1 MSDVEIIGLSKDFGN
16 FVAVESV
23 STVFRE
29 GTVTVLLG
37 PSGCGKTTLMRM
49 IVGLEKPTAGQVLIG
64 GKDVTRVATSKRRIG
79 MVFQYPVVYRGTSV
93 ARNLELPLIADKVSK
108 AERKKRID
116 EVAEILGI
124 TDLLGTNVDKLDNAG
139 RQKIAVARE
148 VARKPEVLLF
158 DEPITNV
165 DLTSKLELK
174 RALKSVFQELRQT
187 IIYVTH
193 DQTEAMS
200 LADNIALMNEGK
212 IVQLASPNVL
222 YNEPADVFAGWFLGN
237 PGMNFL
243 RESFVIEHGLLR
255 SPFLPA
261 PLRVNGET
269 SGAEVLGIRPEYIG
283 ASPEPIPNSI
293 EVAVMSKSISIGGQA
308 LLELELGGQQFKAVI
323 DHGSGKKMRDRAWI
337 KMPPSR
343 LFLFDSGGQ
352 AIASSLSDE

>member
-1 MSDVEIIGLSKDFGN
+1 VSDVEIIGLSKDFGSL
-16 FVAVESV
+16 VAVESV

-64 GKDVTRVATSKRRIG
+64 GKDVTQVATSKRRIG

-93 ARNLELPLIADKVSK
+93 ARNLELPLIADKVSRV
-108 AERKKRID
+108 ERKKRID

-124 TDLLGTNVDKLDNAG
+124 TDLLGTNVDRLDNAG

-200 LADNIALMNEGK
+200 LADDIALMNDGK
-212 IVQLASPNVL
+212 IVQLAPPNVL

-243 RESFVIEHGLLR
+243 RDSFVIEQGVLT
-255 SPFLPA
+255 SPFLSA
-261 PLRVNGET
+261 PVRVIGDA
-269 SGAEVLGIRPEYIG
+269 SRAVVIGIRPEHIG
-283 ASPEPIPNSI
+283 ASAEPTPNSV
-293 EVAVMSKSISIGGQA
+293 EVAVTSRSISIGGQA
-308 LLELELGGQQFKAVI
+308 LLELELGGHEFKAVV
-323 DHGSGKKMRDRAWI
+323 DHGSGKKMTDRAWVTL
-337 KMPPSR
+337 PP
-343 LFLFDSGGQ
+343 LKIFLFDSEGR
-352 AIASSLSDE
+352 AIASTLSGG

>member
-1 MSDVEIIGLSKDFGN
+1 MSDVEIIGLSKDFGS

-23 STVFRE
+23 STIFRE

-49 IVGLEKPTAGQVLIG
+49 IVGLEKPSAGQVLIG
-64 GKDVTRVATSKRRIG
+64 GEDVTRVATSKRRIG

-108 AERKKRID
+108 VERKKRID

-124 TDLLGTNVDKLDNAG
+124 TDLLQVNVDKLDNAG
-139 RQKIAVARE
+139 RQKVAVARE

-200 LADNIALMNEGK
+200 LADDIALMNDGK
-212 IVQLASPNVL
+212 IVQLAPPHVL
-222 YNEPADVFAGWFLGN
+222 YLSLIHISEP
-237 PGMNFL
+237 
-243 RESFVIEHGLLR
+243 
-255 SPFLPA
+255 
-261 PLRVNGET
+261 T
-269 SGAEVLGIRPEYIG
+269 RPY
-283 ASPEPIPNSI
+283 
-293 EVAVMSKSISIGGQA
+293 
-308 LLELELGGQQFKAVI
+308 
-323 DHGSGKKMRDRAWI
+323 
-337 KMPPSR
+337 
-343 LFLFDSGGQ
+343 
-352 AIASSLSDE
+352 